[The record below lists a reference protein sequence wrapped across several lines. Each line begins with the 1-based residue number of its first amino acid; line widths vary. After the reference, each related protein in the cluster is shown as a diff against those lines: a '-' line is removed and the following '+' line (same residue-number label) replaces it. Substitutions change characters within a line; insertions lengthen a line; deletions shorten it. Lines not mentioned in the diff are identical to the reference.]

1 MLSDAKHLWM
11 RSFVGKGSQRF
22 LDFAR
27 NDGTSW
33 RFTETPY
40 NVPMPESKPLVA
52 VIMGSKS
59 DWDTMRNAVETLDE
73 LGVLNE
79 ARVLSAHR
87 TPDATAE
94 FARDAADR
102 GLRVI
107 IAGAG
112 GAAHLAGV
120 IAAHTWLPVLGVPIQ
135 SKLQGLDSLLST
147 AQMPGGIPVGTLA
160 IGEAGAKNAAL
171 LAAAILATS
180 DDTIRQKLE
189 AFRRKQSEAVLAAK
203 LPT

>member
-1 MLSDAKHLWM
+1 MS
-11 RSFVGKGSQRF
+11 
-22 LDFAR
+22 
-27 NDGTSW
+27 
-33 RFTETPY
+33 
-40 NVPMPESKPLVA
+40 ESKPVVA
-52 VIMGSKS
+52 IIMGSKS
-59 DWDTMRNAVETLDE
+59 DWETMRHAVETLDD
-73 LGVLNE
+73 LGVPNE

-94 FARDAADR
+94 FARKAADR
-102 GLRVI
+102 GFRVI

-160 IGEAGAKNAAL
+160 IGDAGAKNAAL

-180 DDTIRQKLE
+180 DKTIRQKLE
-189 AFRRKQSEAVLAAK
+189 AFRKTQSEAVLSAK
-203 LPT
+203 LPK

>member
-1 MLSDAKHLWM
+1 MPKSK
-11 RSFVGKGSQRF
+11 
-22 LDFAR
+22 
-27 NDGTSW
+27 TSA
-33 RFTETPY
+33 
-40 NVPMPESKPLVA
+40 LVA
-52 VIMGSKS
+52 VLMGSKS
-59 DWDTMRNAVETLDE
+59 DWDTMRHAVETLDE
-73 LGVLNE
+73 LGVPNE
-79 ARVLSAHR
+79 AHVLSAHR
-87 TPDATAE
+87 TPDQTTA
-94 FARDAADR
+94 FARKAADR

-120 IAAHTWLPVLGVPIQ
+120 IAAHTILPVLGVPIQ

-180 DDTIRQKLE
+180 DTSVRQKVE
-189 AFRRKQSEAVLAAK
+189 AFRRKQSEAVLSAK

>member
-1 MLSDAKHLWM
+1 
-11 RSFVGKGSQRF
+11 
-22 LDFAR
+22 
-27 NDGTSW
+27 
-33 RFTETPY
+33 
-40 NVPMPESKPLVA
+40 MPELKPLVA
-52 VIMGSKS
+52 IIMGSKS
-59 DWDTMRNAVETLDE
+59 DWETMQQAVETLDG
-73 LGVLNE
+73 LGVPNE

-87 TPDATAE
+87 TPDATTE
-94 FARDAADR
+94 FARTAGDR
-102 GLRVI
+102 GFRVI

-147 AQMPGGIPVGTLA
+147 VQMPGGIPVGTLA

-180 DDTIRQKLE
+180 DETIREKLE
-189 AFRRKQSEAVLAAK
+189 GFRRKQSEAVLAVK
-203 LPT
+203 LPK

>member
-1 MLSDAKHLWM
+1 
-11 RSFVGKGSQRF
+11 
-22 LDFAR
+22 
-27 NDGTSW
+27 
-33 RFTETPY
+33 
-40 NVPMPESKPLVA
+40 MPQPKSLVA
-52 VIMGSKS
+52 VLMGSKS
-59 DWDTMRNAVETLDE
+59 DWETMHHAVETLNE
-73 LGVLNE
+73 LGIPNE
-79 ARVLSAHR
+79 AHVLSAHR
-87 TPDATAE
+87 TPDATAD
-94 FARDAADR
+94 FARTAADR

-180 DDTIRQKLE
+180 DETIREKLE
-189 AFRRKQSEAVLAAK
+189 AFRKKQSEAVLAAK
-203 LPT
+203 LPK